1 MEIKRTLI
9 GLLLAGCCG
18 TANAGFIFTPH
29 LAEYSRLPR
38 GQYTEATF
46 IYTAIDEVYDSNGDE
61 QPLGSGAIRG
71 GEEVQA
77 TLFLLKYL
85 WIGNVFRDS
94 NVPILKDHD
103 QFFRVISTLQHQ
115 QATGEVTDLSR
126 RFGLRSNGSGF
137 GDLFVL
143 GGLYGDA
150 HRWGPLHWNGLFA
163 TTLKIPVGEYDERA
177 LLNPGTN
184 YWTVAP
190 QLAMH
195 QNWFGRLFVDAT
207 IARQFNGD
215 NDDPAYGG
223 LVPSEPADVE
233 TAEINFTWKF
243 SERWF
248 ADMGVSY
255 RASVGPNKFENP
267 SINLADQPTTPD
279 TGCASLG
286 IAAADCPGA
295 VFFLAPQ
302 SGTYQDE
309 GTRGVLGT
317 LGFYY
322 IYRTSAVF
330 NARVAIPLS
339 GKGSQFD
346 LPFDVFAP
354 AVAPDGSLVPGA
366 KISEVTSR
374 VTGVQEAAA
383 VSASPFFELRF
394 VYLFW
399 AP

>member
-1 MEIKRTLI
+1 MVLRRLVAAA
-9 GLLLAGCCG
+9 LLSGACG
-18 TANAGFIFTPH
+18 MAQAGFIFTPH

-38 GQYTEATF
+38 GQYTEGTF
-46 IYTAIDEVYDSNGDE
+46 IYTAIDEVYDRNGDK

-77 TLFLLKYL
+77 SLFLLKYL

-94 NVPILKDHD
+94 DVWYLNEHD
-103 QFFRVISTLQHQ
+103 QFFRVIGTLQHQ
-115 QATGEVTDLSR
+115 QATGEATDLSR
-126 RFGLRSNGSGF
+126 RFGLRSGNSGF

-143 GGLYGDA
+143 GGIYGDV
-150 HRWGPLHWNGLFA
+150 HRWGPLQWNGLFA
-163 TTLKIPVGEYDERA
+163 TTVKIPVGDYDERS

-190 QLAMH
+190 QLALH
-195 QNWFGRLFVDAT
+195 QNWFGRLFVDGT
-207 IARQFNGD
+207 ISRQFNGD

-223 LVPSEPADVE
+223 LVPSDPADVE
-233 TAEINFTWKF
+233 TAEVNFTWKF

-248 ADMGVSY
+248 ADLGVSY
-255 RASVGPNKFENP
+255 RSSTRPNRFENP
-267 SINLADQPTTPD
+267 SVNLADQPTTPD
-279 TGCASLG
+279 TGCANLG
-286 IAAADCPGA
+286 IPPAQCPGA
-295 VFFLAPQ
+295 LFFLAPQ
-302 SGTYQDE
+302 PGVYEDR

-322 IYRTSAVF
+322 IYRTSAVL
-330 NARVAIPLS
+330 NARVAVPLS

-354 AVAPDGSLVPGA
+354 TVAPDGSLVPGA

-374 VTGVQEAAA
+374 VNGVQEAAA
-383 VSASPFFELRF
+383 VSASPYFELRF